1 MGRRRSIPR
10 WAPFLVAVLVAV
22 PLAIVQLSGDSESAL
37 AKCLETMAPAETG
50 ADPDAATDSDAE
62 APDPDSPSGE
72 CALRNAPETF
82 ADLADAHN
90 ALSQRVGADSTA
102 EYAAAA
108 HQHSRLT
115 KSGPSGVSGT
125 GGRWIPVGKGPLHA
139 DDPDYPSTY
148 GEGFASLA
156 GRVSDYAYDKAH
168 SRLYAAV
175 ASGGVWESKDQGK
188 TWRSI
193 GNSLP
198 TQTVG
203 SVAYSRA
210 AGGTLVAVTGDNA
223 FGGNTY
229 GGLGV
234 YRSTNDGRTWRRSK
248 GVPSGAMGFKA
259 AVDPTNPRVIYAA
272 TGAGLFRSQDG
283 GRTFRNVNLP
293 TGKRCQG
300 NTFGTPNCFFANV
313 VTDVAVQAPDQFGHK
328 GGTVLAAVGWRDGRR
343 KNFNL
348 IPEAPANGLYRSTT
362 GRVGSFKRLNVSEI
376 GFARQ
381 AHVGRVEL
389 GAASGPQQN
398 HGYIY
403 ALVQDAV
410 LFNRGTV
417 EGLDAPGANVFGVT
431 PTATP
436 TYLNGVYVSKNF
448 GLTWKRM
455 ADDNQMLSPTSGSVL
470 AQLTPLGIGPGI
482 QAWYDE
488 WIQPDPTKQINGV
501 PTRLV
506 FGLEEI
512 FENRT
517 PTPQNGRSDFK
528 VIGPYNA
535 NGGACLLVIASDAC
549 SEGQGADPS
558 NTTTHP
564 DQHAGTFIPDGKG
577 GVTLVAG
584 NDGGNYRQHVTG
596 SPASDF
602 TKEGFGK
609 GAQAGFHTLLPYGVA
624 AAKNGIVYAGLQDN
638 GEIKITPNG
647 RQVEVYGG
655 DGVFTQVDPNRA
667 SVVYEEYPGAIINVS
682 IDGGKTWR
690 DISPFIDNASFYS
703 PLVMD
708 PRDPKHLLSGGRQ
721 IVETTAGPNTA
732 SSSNTD
738 WKTVFDL
745 GKSKR
750 HKRGRV
756 DNQVG
761 AIGVDGKYVYAGY
774 CGGCDPVRDR
784 IKFFSGLATNVGGSK
799 PPKTGTSAGWH
810 KVPAKGLPQRF
821 ISSVTIDPRNPR
833 TVYVTLG
840 ASDLRPYAPPHA
852 IGADGESAAGGHIY
866 KSTDGGRTFHDI
878 SGNLKNVPAL
888 WSVVR
893 KGQLIVATPMG
904 VYISGA
910 KSGGRYVPLGHNLPP
925 APVFSMQKVP
935 GHPRQLVVASLGR
948 GVYRYTFPRGQ

>member
-1 MGRRRSIPR
+1 MPVG
-10 WAPFLVAVLVAV
+10 VLVAI
-22 PLAIVQLSGDSESAL
+22 PLAIAQVSAESESPL
-37 AKCLETMAPAETG
+37 AKCLEQLAPGDPDAAA
-50 ADPDAATDSDAE
+50 ADPDAEVA
-62 APDPDSPSGE
+62 DPDNPSGE

-90 ALSQRVGADSTA
+90 ALSQRVAADSTA
-102 EYAAAA
+102 DYAAAA
-108 HQHSRLT
+108 RQHSRLV
-115 KSGPSGVSGT
+115 KSGAAGISGT
-125 GGRWIPVGKGPLHA
+125 GGRWQPVGRGPLKA
-139 DDPDYPSTY
+139 NDPNYPSTY
-148 GEGFASLA
+148 GEGFAFLA
-156 GRVSDYAYDKAH
+156 GRVSDYAYDKTH
-168 SRLYAAV
+168 NRLYAAV
-175 ASGGVWESKDQGK
+175 ASGGVYESRDQGK
-188 TWRSI
+188 SWRSI
-193 GNSLP
+193 GNRLP

-203 SVAYSRA
+203 SVAYSPA
-210 AGGTLVAVTGDNA
+210 AGGTLIAVTGDNA

-234 YRSTNDGRTWRRSK
+234 FRSTNDGRTWRRSK

-259 AVDPTNPRVIYAA
+259 AVDPTNSRVIYAA
-272 TGAGLFRSQDG
+272 TGAGLFRSSDDG
-283 GRTFRNVNLP
+283 KTFRNVNLP

-300 NTFGTPNCFFANV
+300 NTFRKPNCFFANV
-313 VTDVAVQAPDQFGHK
+313 VTDVAVQAPDHFGHK

-343 KNFNL
+343 KNFNRV
-348 IPEAPANGLYRSTT
+348 PEAPANGLYRSTS
-362 GRVGSFKRLNVSEI
+362 GRVGTFKRLNVNEI

-381 AHVGRVEL
+381 GHVGRVEL
-389 GAASGPQQN
+389 GAAEGPQQN

-455 ADDNQMLSPTSGSVL
+455 ADDNQMLSPSSGSVL

-488 WIQPDPTKQINGV
+488 WIKPDPTKEINGV

-517 PTPQNGRSDFK
+517 PTPQDGRSDFK
-528 VIGPYNA
+528 AIGPYNA
-535 NGGACLLVIASDAC
+535 NGGACLLVLASEAC
-549 SEGQGADPS
+549 SEGQGADPN

-564 DQHAGTFIPDGKG
+564 DQHAGIFIPDGKG

-596 SPASDF
+596 GPASDF
-602 TKEGFGK
+602 TKQGFGK
-609 GAQAGFHTLLPYGVA
+609 GAQVGFHTLLPYGVA
-624 AAKNGIVYAGLQDN
+624 AAKDGVVYAGLQDN
-638 GEIKITPNG
+638 GEIRITPNG

-655 DGVFTQVDPNRA
+655 DGVFTQVDPNR
-667 SVVYEEYPGAIINVS
+667 SGVVYEEYPGAIINVS
-682 IDGGKTWR
+682 TDGGRSWR
-690 DISPFIDNASFYS
+690 DISPFIDDASFYS

-708 PRDPKHLLSGGRQ
+708 PRDPKHLLTGGRQ
-721 IVETTAGPNTA
+721 IVETTSGPNTA
-732 SSSNTD
+732 KSSSTD

-745 GKSKR
+745 GKSR
-750 HKRGRV
+750 RRV
-756 DNQVG
+756 DNQVSAIAVKG
-761 AIGVDGKYVYAGY
+761 ANVYAGY

-784 IKFFSGLATNVGGSK
+784 VKFFSGLATNVGGKK
-799 PPKTGTSAGWH
+799 PPHPGTAKGWH

-821 ISSVTIDPRNPR
+821 ISSVTIDPKNPR

-840 ASDLRPYAPPHA
+840 ASDLRPYAPPNA
-852 IGADGESAAGGHIY
+852 TGASGEATRGGHIY
-866 KSTDGGRTFHDI
+866 KSTDGGRTFRDI
-878 SGNLKNVPAL
+878 SGNLEDVPAL
-888 WSVVR
+888 WSLVR
-893 KGQLIVATPMG
+893 KGQLIMATTMG
-904 VYISGA
+904 VYVSGG
-910 KSGGRYVPLGHNLPP
+910 KSGGRYAPLGRNLPP

-948 GVYRYTFPRGQ
+948 GVYRYTFPAGQ